1 MPEEIINYLQLG
13 SNAFALVVAGWI
25 YAAYIKNLN
34 SSLQSKGEQV
44 KAVEKNNAFLKE
56 QISALE
62 KKSPENIE
70 KILNERIK
78 IREEEITRLSEDKK
92 SHVSELSTK
101 SQEVK
106 RLRSDLEKSKDIRR
120 TVDLLELDFEEDDD
134 DFRLFSADAEY
145 EIEEMGMVAVD
156 SGQLMITDPCYINSE
171 WQDDKFEDIRLLKDT
186 ETGNIYQFRKDFSNY
201 EEKIAGFD
209 QTVNE
214 LTASGRLEVIEI
226 DNSDKINFSYA
237 GACYATMSEKGYG
250 KMPFKLG
257 HEGAGIAVTTVMG
270 DGMYPVYAEKYDGK
284 IVRVYFNLL

>member
-1 MPEEIINYLQLG
+1 LQLG

-78 IREEEITRLSEDKK
+78 IREEEINRLSEDKK

-120 TVDLLELDFEEDDD
+120 TMDLLELDLEEEDD

-156 SGQLMITDPCYINSE
+156 SGKLMITDPCYIISE
-171 WQDDKFEDIRLLKDT
+171 WQDDEFQDIRLLKDT
-186 ETGNIYQFRKDFSNY
+186 ETGVIYQFRKDFSNY

-214 LTASGRLEVIEI
+214 LTASGRLEAIEI

-250 KMPFKLG
+250 EMPFKLG

>member
-1 MPEEIINYLQLG
+1 MPEELINYLQLG
-13 SNAFALVVAGWI
+13 SNAFALIVAGWI

-34 SSLQSKGEQV
+34 SSLQSKDEQV

-78 IREEEITRLSEDKK
+78 IREEEIIRLSEDKK
-92 SHVSELSTK
+92 SHESELSTK

-120 TVDLLELDFEEDDD
+120 TMDLLELDLEEEDD

-145 EIEEMGMVAVD
+145 EIEEMGMVSVD
-156 SGQLMITDPCYINSE
+156 SGQLMITDPYYINSE
-171 WQDDKFEDIRLLKDT
+171 WQNDEFEDGRLLRDT
-186 ETGNIYQFRKDFSNY
+186 ETGDIYQFRKDFSNY

-214 LTASGRLEVIEI
+214 LIASGRLETIEI
-226 DNSDKINFSYA
+226 DNTGKINFSYA

-250 KMPFKLG
+250 EMPFRLG
-257 HEGAGIAVTTVMG
+257 HKGAGIAVTTVMG

>member
-1 MPEEIINYLQLG
+1 MPEELISYLQLG
-13 SNAFALVVAGWI
+13 SNAFALIVAGWI

-34 SSLQSKGEQV
+34 SSLLSKDEQV

-92 SHVSELSTK
+92 SHESELSTK

-120 TVDLLELDFEEDDD
+120 TMDLLELDLEEEDDE
-134 DFRLFSADAEY
+134 FRLFSADAEY

-171 WQDDKFEDIRLLKDT
+171 WQDDEFEDIRLLKDT
-186 ETGNIYQFRKDFSNY
+186 ETGEIYQFRKDFSNY
-201 EEKIAGFD
+201 EEKISGFD

-214 LTASGRLEVIEI
+214 LQASGRLEAIEI
-226 DNSDKINFSYA
+226 DNSEKINFSYA

-250 KMPFKLG
+250 EMPFKLG
-257 HEGAGIAVTTVMG
+257 HMGAGIAVTTVMG